1 MLDDDKTKKMIH
13 YFLNIKSQNKELD
26 TSWYAS
32 SISFKTN
39 IQINLNEKVSF
50 HSLQEDWQTELAN
63 DYQTRSFR
71 VIDKDIRIHDMKGDF
86 LNEPFV
92 DLFLEPIYLNDTI
105 ITGTEPL
112 DEKLIFELPTRVF
125 NVLKNNDINSLEE
138 LRDYKKSEL
147 RKFKNL
153 GQRSFNFLVD
163 FCTKNNIPLSK

>member
-1 MLDDDKTKKMIH
+1 MIH

-39 IQINLNEKVSF
+39 IQINLNEKVLFDST
-50 HSLQEDWQTELAN
+50 QEDWQTELAN
-63 DYQTRSFR
+63 DYQTRLFK
-71 VIDKDIRIHDMKGDF
+71 VIDKIIRVHNMNGDL

-105 ITGTEPL
+105 ITVAEPL
-112 DEKLIFELPTRVF
+112 DEKLIFELPTRIF

-138 LRDYKKSEL
+138 LRDYRKSEL

-153 GQRSFNFLVD
+153 GQTSFNFLVD